1 MFKSWLR
8 KTLVTA
14 TLLGYLHQKCAGTDV
29 GSIRVQYFNQTDCLI
44 KRIQLSDLQLF
55 WWNLLSSPVNAAE
68 FYVDSVSF
76 LSSLSSAYF
85 TSSNSLFASSSSKFI
100 FASQF
105 RIHVVKIYQVLSS
118 LENKRIS
125 WAWRK
130 SFLNPRCQPTIF
142 TRSSLS
148 SSFLLRL
155 FTRSRLNSSST
166 KISSSSSQ
174 PWF

>member
-44 KRIQLSDLQLF
+44 KRILLSDLQLF
-55 WWNLLSSPVNAAE
+55 WWNLSSSPVNAAE
-68 FYVDSVSF
+68 FYVNSVSF

-85 TSSNSLFASSSSKFI
+85 TSSSSNSLFASSSSSSKFM

-130 SFLNPRCQPTIF
+130 SFLSKNQRLLSKIFSGSNP
-142 TRSSLS
+142 
-148 SSFLLRL
+148 
-155 FTRSRLNSSST
+155 
-166 KISSSSSQ
+166 SSQ
-174 PWF
+174 PEYLRGRV

>member
-29 GSIRVQYFNQTDCLI
+29 DFIRIQYFNQTDCLI

-55 WWNLLSSPVNAAE
+55 WWNLSSSPVNAAE

-85 TSSNSLFASSSSKFI
+85 TSSSSNLIFASSSSGSNFM

-105 RIHVVKIYQVLSS
+105 RIHVVKIYQVRSS

-130 SFLNPRCQPTIF
+130 SFVSKNKRLLSKIYSSSNPKCQPEY
-142 TRSSLS
+142 
-148 SSFLLRL
+148 
-155 FTRSRLNSSST
+155 SRG
-166 KISSSSSQ
+166 
-174 PWF
+174 WV